1 LDLTDLKDYVILL
14 FLFLLS
20 ALLSTSETAIS
31 SLNEIKLRN
40 IIDNKL
46 KNFQYIEKIMQD
58 PNILLNAILIGNNIA
73 NTLISVLTTSIFI
86 RIYGNNPAA
95 ISIATVIV
103 AASLIFFAEIMPK
116 NIAQQSSER
125 LFLMLAK
132 PLLVF
137 LYIVRPVVLVVNII
151 VKYMLRAF
159 SRRLKKGPVFT
170 ESELKT
176 MIKVGQE
183 EGIIEIDE
191 RHMINNVFAFGDFAA
206 KDVMTPRTDIVAVS
220 SEMLVKDSLEL
231 FRSEQ
236 FSRMPIYKDSIDNII
251 GIIYIKDIFLKDID
265 SSIPVTSCMRDAY
278 YTYDTKHTIELFK
291 IMRTKRIPMAVVL
304 DEYGGTSGIITIE
317 DLVEEIVGNIDDEYD
332 DPEEDIKIILP
343 GNEYYVSGDAKIMD
357 VNKAI
362 DINLNSDVY
371 DSISGYVIG
380 LIGRIPELGEI
391 IEQEGI
397 TFFIE
402 ELDKTR
408 ISKLRIYISVV
419 DNVSE

>member
-1 LDLTDLKDYVILL
+1 
-14 FLFLLS
+14 
-20 ALLSTSETAIS
+20 
-31 SLNEIKLRN
+31 
-40 IIDNKL
+40 
-46 KNFQYIEKIMQD
+46 
-58 PNILLNAILIGNNIA
+58 
-73 NTLISVLTTSIFI
+73 
-86 RIYGNNPAA
+86 
-95 ISIATVIV
+95 
-103 AASLIFFAEIMPK
+103 
-116 NIAQQSSER
+116 
-125 LFLMLAK
+125 
-132 PLLVF
+132 
-137 LYIVRPVVLVVNII
+137 
-151 VKYMLRAF
+151 
-159 SRRLKKGPVFT
+159 
-170 ESELKT
+170 
-176 MIKVGQE
+176 
-183 EGIIEIDE
+183 
-191 RHMINNVFAFGDFAA
+191 
-206 KDVMTPRTDIVAVS
+206 
-220 SEMLVKDSLEL
+220 
-231 FRSEQ
+231 
-236 FSRMPIYKDSIDNII
+236 
-251 GIIYIKDIFLKDID
+251 
-265 SSIPVTSCMRDAY
+265 
-278 YTYDTKHTIELFK
+278 
-291 IMRTKRIPMAVVL
+291 MAVVL